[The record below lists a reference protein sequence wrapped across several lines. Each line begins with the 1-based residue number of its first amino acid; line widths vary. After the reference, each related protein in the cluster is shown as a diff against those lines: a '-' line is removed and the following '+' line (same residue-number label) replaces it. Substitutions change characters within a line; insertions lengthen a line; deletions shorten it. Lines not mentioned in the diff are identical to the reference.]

1 MNINIMCRFTVPI
14 ELPESAIELS
24 ESVIELS
31 ESSGTLG
38 NGTGKLPSSPSRSVV
53 LMQ

>member
-14 ELPESAIELS
+14 ELPES
-24 ESVIELS
+24 VIELS
-31 ESSGTLG
+31 ESSGTSG
-38 NGTGKLPSSPSRSVV
+38 NGTGKLPSSLARSVV